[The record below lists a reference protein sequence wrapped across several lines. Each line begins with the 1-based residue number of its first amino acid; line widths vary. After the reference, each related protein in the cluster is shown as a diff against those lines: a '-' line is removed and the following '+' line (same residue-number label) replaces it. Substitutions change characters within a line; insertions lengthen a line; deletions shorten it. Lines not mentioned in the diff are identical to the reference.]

1 MDLKRNKRIKL
12 STKFNLLTISLILA
26 TSLGITFFIIWGEI
40 KKTNQELLNHGKIIA
55 NMMSQNSEYGIYTE
69 DWVSLSRLV
78 KGLEFDPNMA
88 YLFIF
93 NKKKIPLVYKFFKST
108 MIFPPELLH
117 EKLNSPNQIL
127 YQKFINRQDRK
138 FYIDFQVPVI
148 GDHSDRTLEIF
159 NLDKERANPKVI
171 GYVQVGLTQEHLQ
184 KTISQFLLSNLFFTS
199 FIVFVG
205 VGLTLYITKRITL
218 PIKKLRWMAQE
229 IAEGKFDHSIEIE
242 THDEISDLSLA
253 FNHMLDRLKA
263 YQDKVEERNAELTIA
278 NQKMLQEINERK
290 RMEEALQKAHDELE
304 ERVRKRTEELARI
317 NEALKE
323 EIVERKRAE
332 EERISLQEQL
342 QQAQKMEAIGQL
354 AGGVA
359 HDFNNLLT
367 IITGYSDLM
376 LSQLNEE
383 DSLYGDVIEIKR
395 AAERASTLTRQL
407 LAFSRKQVLQ
417 PKILDL
423 NQLVAN
429 LDKMLRRLIGED
441 IELVT
446 KMDEKLGRIK
456 ADPGQIEQVVLNLV
470 VNARD
475 AMPKGG
481 RLTIETA
488 NAELDEYYTRT
499 HLGVKPGHY
508 VMISISDTGAG
519 MTPEVKER
527 IFEPFFTTKEKGRG
541 TGLGLSTV
549 YGIVKQSEGYIWVYS
564 EPGQGTTFK
573 IYFPVIE
580 DMVESL
586 ESTPDSKK
594 TVRGTETILLVE
606 DEEMVRGLV
615 RMILER
621 NGYHVLEASG
631 GENALRIAQEYR
643 SQPIHLMVT
652 DVVMPGMSGRELV
665 DCMKILRPEIKI
677 LYISGYTN
685 DAIIRHGVLGEGT
698 AFLQKPFTANILTH
712 KIREVLDGHS

>member
-1 MDLKRNKRIKL
+1 MVFKRDKRKKL

-26 TSLGITFFIIWGEI
+26 TSFGITFFIIWVEI

-55 NMMSQNSEYGIYTE
+55 NMMSQNSEYGIYIE
-69 DWVSLSRLV
+69 DWVSLSRHA
-78 KGLEFDPNMA
+78 KSLEFDPNIA

-93 NKKKIPLVYKFFKST
+93 NRKGIPLVYKFFKST
-108 MIFPPELLH
+108 MIFPPALLH
-117 EKLNSPNQIL
+117 EKLTSPNQIL
-127 YQKFINRQDRK
+127 YKKFINRHDRK
-138 FYIDFQVPVI
+138 FYIDLQIPVI
-148 GDHSDRTLEIF
+148 SYKSENSLEMF
-159 NLDKERANPKVI
+159 NSDKETSNQKVI

-184 KTISQFLLSNLFFTS
+184 KTISQLLLSTLLFTT
-199 FIVFVG
+199 FIVFIG
-205 VGLTLYITKRITL
+205 IGLTLLITKRIAH
-218 PIKKLRWMAQE
+218 PIKKLRWVAQE
-229 IAEGKFDHSIEIE
+229 IAEGRFDHHIEIR
-242 THDEISDLSLA
+242 TNDEISDLSLA
-253 FNHMLDRLKA
+253 FNHMLDRLKV
-263 YQDKVEERNAELTIA
+263 YQDKVEERNADLTMA

-290 RMEEALQKAHDELE
+290 RIEEALQKAHDELE
-304 ERVRKRTEELARI
+304 ERVQKRTEELARI
-317 NEALKE
+317 NEALKA
-323 EIVERKRAE
+323 EIAERKRSE

-376 LSQLNEE
+376 LSQLNKE
-383 DSLYGDVIEIKR
+383 DSIYGDILEIKR

-423 NQLVAN
+423 NQLVVN
-429 LDKMLRRLIGED
+429 LDKMFRRLIGED
-441 IELVT
+441 IELFT
-446 KMDEKLGRIK
+446 KIDEKLGKIK
-456 ADPGQIEQVVLNLV
+456 ADPSQIEQVILNLV

-481 RLTIETA
+481 KLTIETG
-488 NAELDEYYTRT
+488 NAELDEHYIRS
-499 HLGVKPGHY
+499 HLGVKAGHY
-508 VMISISDTGAG
+508 VMISISDTGVG
-519 MTPEVKER
+519 MSPEVKER

-573 IYFPVIE
+573 IYFPMIE
-580 DMVESL
+580 DVVESF
-586 ESTPDSKK
+586 EMTTDSIK
-594 TVRGTETILLVE
+594 TVQGTETILLVE

-615 RMILER
+615 RMVLER
-621 NGYHVLEASG
+621 NGYHVLEASS

-652 DVVMPGMSGRELV
+652 DVVMPGMSGRELA
-665 DCMKILRPEIKI
+665 DCIKILRPEMKI

-685 DAIIRHGVLGEGT
+685 DAIVRHGVLEEGM

-712 KIREVLDGHS
+712 KVREVLDGHF